1 MRGIIHLIF
10 ILCGGVLFSSTA
22 SALTTHDCT
31 LTKPVLINYGSQ
43 CSVVVNTTSQTQ
55 VFNVQ
60 ISCPHRARGCRS
72 GFDRHYLYQIDN
84 NERIARASHQRHNG
98 QYSHPTGVRYPNLL
112 TGGGNWRDW
121 HTIHS

>member
-43 CSVVVNTTSQTQ
+43 SSVVVNTTSQTQ

-60 ISCPHRARGCRS
+60 ISCPIVLAVAAPGSIGITYTKSTTTSGSRA
-72 GFDRHYLYQIDN
+72 
-84 NERIARASHQRHNG
+84 
-98 QYSHPTGVRYPNLL
+98 LL
-112 TGGGNWRDW
+112 TNG
-121 HTIHS
+121 